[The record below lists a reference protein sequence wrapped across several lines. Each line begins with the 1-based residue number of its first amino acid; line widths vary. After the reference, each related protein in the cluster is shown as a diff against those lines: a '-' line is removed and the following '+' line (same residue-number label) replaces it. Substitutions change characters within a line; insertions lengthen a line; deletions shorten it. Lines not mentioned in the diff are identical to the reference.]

1 MVEFLEILAGLLLI
15 REALRQSPTMSR
27 IVAALDPFD
36 VVIGV
41 ILLVVG
47 ILSILSLKGI
57 LLILAG
63 LVLSAR
69 VLSYVPAVGPAL
81 TQAGNYLT
89 QFRVIIGI
97 IVLVVGLIEV
107 VSYFTR
113 PLLQG

>member
-41 ILLVVG
+41 IILVVG

-69 VLSYVPAVGPAL
+69 ALLYVPAVGPAL

-89 QFRVIIGI
+89 QFRIIIGI

-107 VSYFTR
+107 VSFFIR
-113 PLLQG
+113 PLTQG